1 MDLPPPDPARYR
13 QPVQAPRK
21 WNRADLP
28 AALDRALVAALDRGA
43 KLPVVLRLTEVA
55 GYCDWALLVSARS
68 DRQVRGIVDG
78 IAEALTGSEEATLL
92 GSDGLDHYLW
102 SLLDY
107 GDFLVHVF
115 YHPVR
120 RHYDLESMWSDAPR
134 VELDLG
140 AELFDETELLGLAA
154 PDPMPAY
161 RGDMAFGGFEDEF
174 GDDADDGGDDES
186 DDEVDD
192 DELDDDDELADDDY
206 EDEADDD
213 ELADDDAD
221 FDEDDDEPAADD
233 KPDDKP
239 ADDDL
244 FEP

>member
-1 MDLPPPDPARYR
+1 MGLPPHDPARYR

-21 WNRADLP
+21 WKRADLP

-43 KLPVVLRLTEVA
+43 KVPTVLRLTEVA
-55 GYCDWALLVSARS
+55 GYTDWALMLSARS
-68 DRQVRGIVDG
+68 DRQVRGIIEG
-78 IAEALTGSEEATLL
+78 IVEALQGSEEVRLL

-134 VELDLG
+134 VELDLA
-140 AELFDETELLGLAA
+140 AELSDETELLGLAA

-174 GDDADDGGDDES
+174 VDEGDDADD
-186 DDEVDD
+186 
-192 DELDDDDELADDDY
+192 LD
-206 EDEADDD
+206 DEADDD
-213 ELADDDAD
+213 EVGT
-221 FDEDDDEPAADD
+221 DDDEFDD
-233 KPDDKP
+233 DEDYEDDLDDDLDDEGDAGDDAGEGEAKPS
-239 ADDDL
+239 DDDL